1 MDFSDGQKL
10 LHYCNNFCINNGYGL
25 YQYLKLNGN
34 DALNNCRLSYISVH
48 HPLVKPCYSLN
59 KLLNRLFFFMFL
71 FAHFAQIAINKSYIF
86 ILKTIYQL
94 LQYIIV
100 SIHNNCNLIIS
111 NSENRILTVLYNFTI
126 LL

>member
-10 LHYCNNFCINNGYGL
+10 LHYCNNICINNDYGL

-34 DALNNCRLSYISVH
+34 IALNNCRLSYISLL

-59 KLLNRLFFFMFL
+59 KLLNRLFFFI
-71 FAHFAQIAINKSYIF
+71 AHFAQIAINKSYIF

-94 LQYIIV
+94 L
-100 SIHNNCNLIIS
+100 
-111 NSENRILTVLYNFTI
+111 